1 VTLTSIDARTLAT
14 ALAVLEWTK
23 TIPPSAQHQ
32 PPLDY
37 STILDARL
45 SLGYALKTL
54 QFEVRK

>member
-1 VTLTSIDARTLAT
+1 MTSIDARTLAT

-45 SLGYALKTL
+45 SLKYALESLK
-54 QFEVRK
+54 FEVQK

>member
-1 VTLTSIDARTLAT
+1 MPTIDARTLAT

-23 TIPPSAQHQ
+23 SIPPSAQHQ

-45 SLGYALKTL
+45 SLKYALESLK
-54 QFEVRK
+54 FEVKK

>member
-1 VTLTSIDARTLAT
+1 MTSIDARTLAT

-45 SLGYALKTL
+45 SLKYALESLK
-54 QFEVRK
+54 FEARK

>member
-1 VTLTSIDARTLAT
+1 MTTIDARTLAT

-23 TIPPSAQHQ
+23 SIPPSADLQ

-45 SLGYALKTL
+45 SLKYALESLK
-54 QFEVRK
+54 FEVKK